1 MSGPPAPVTLALD
14 TATPFLTLAL
24 TWSGGAVTFSQ
35 EVGRAHAERLADEAQ
50 GLFRQA
56 GLPFRADELVIG
68 TGPGSYTGVRV
79 GASYALG
86 LGRVWGAPVRGVSTL
101 EALVRGADGSVPEGR
116 VAVSLDA
123 RRGNVYA
130 AVYEVR
136 GGVVTGVIEP
146 PQKRPLEEF
155 GALISGLPYHRDPAP
170 DGLAL
175 LRAGQDHGGTDWALA
190 YL

>member
-1 MSGPPAPVTLALD
+1 MQGAAPRVTLALD
-14 TATPFLTLAL
+14 TATPFLALAL
-24 TWSGGAVTFSQ
+24 VWDGGEAQLSE
-35 EVGRAHAERLADEAQ
+35 EVGRAHAERLPDAART
-50 GLFRQA
+50 LFKRV
-56 GLPFRADELVIG
+56 GLPFRAHTIVIG

-101 EALVRGADGSVPEGR
+101 EALVRGADGSVPEGE

-123 RRGNVYA
+123 RRGDVYG

-136 GGVVTGVIEP
+136 QGVVTRVIHA
-146 PQKRPLEEF
+146 PQKRPRAEF
-155 GALISGLPYHRDPAP
+155 EALAAGLPHHRDTPP
-170 DGLAL
+170 DGPAL
-175 LRAGQDHGGTDWALA
+175 LRAGLAHGETTWTLA